1 MLITRYNPDRVT
13 KGEMLSVEDIQDIL
27 AIDLLGVIPESKAV
41 LSASNSG
48 QPVILDSE
56 SDAGQAY
63 ADAISRLLGE
73 TVEFR
78 FLDVEKK
85 GLFKRI
91 FGG

>member
-1 MLITRYNPDRVT
+1 LLITRYNPDRVT

-27 AIDLLGVIPESKAV
+27 AIDLLGVIPESQAV

-63 ADAISRLLGE
+63 VDAISRLLGE